1 MRSRIH
7 LNGHPLHP
15 ILIVFPIA
23 FLLGTVV
30 FDVLAYFQHTYLFF
44 TMGQYLEGLG
54 IIWGLAAAVP
64 GIVDYYSLVPQGSSA
79 SKRGAKHGLLNVAM
93 LTIFGVAFLYR
104 RGTHVSPGLLVIM
117 EGIAAV
123 LLTIAGWHGGTLVHR
138 NQIGVDHRYAEAGK
152 WKEKYFRRKAEDQ
165 EIAAE
170 DELEVNQMMLLHV
183 DGDRIVLGR
192 TEEGYYA
199 FEDRCPHRGGVLSD
213 GALMC
218 GTVQC
223 PWHGSQFDIKT
234 GLVKA
239 GPSKEGIHTYP
250 VQCKEGKVFLTFKTT
265 G

>member
-7 LNGHPLHP
+7 LKEHPLHP

-23 FLLGTVV
+23 FLLATFV
-30 FDVLAYFQHTYLFF
+30 FDVVGYFQHNYVFF
-44 TMGQYLEGLG
+44 TIGKYLEGLG
-54 IIWGLAAAVP
+54 IVSGLVAALP
-64 GIVDYYSLVPQGSSA
+64 GMIDYFSLVPQGSSA

-93 LTIFGVAFLYR
+93 LVIFGIAFFYR
-104 RGTHVSPGLLVIM
+104 RGAYTSPGLLIIM
-117 EGIAAV
+117 EGFAAI

-152 WKEKYFRRKAEDQ
+152 WKEKHLRRKAMDMV
-165 EIAAE
+165 IASE

-183 DGDRIVLGR
+183 DNDRIVLGR
-192 TEEGYYA
+192 AEDGYYA
-199 FEDRCPHRGGVLSD
+199 FDDHCPHRGGVLSD
-213 GALMC
+213 GALVC

-234 GLVKA
+234 GLLKA
-239 GPSKEGIHTYP
+239 GPSNEGIHTYP
-250 VQCKEGKVFLTFKTT
+250 VHCKDGKVFLTFKPA